1 MNLDNLKLFFT
12 RKKYCMTHQM
22 NIMTLHVLGKIPFIQ
37 NILANRNIVKIRNRR
52 VLLIKMGRFSVK
64 ISNYILNRSFLMKMN
79 IEEIKFK
86 KIKLRLC
93 VALFF
98 PSSFYIFSTRIGEYR
113 KISMLKNT
121 ATMLFLKKNQ

>member
-1 MNLDNLKLFFT
+1 MIPE
-12 RKKYCMTHQM
+12 M
-22 NIMTLHVLGKIPFIQ
+22 NIMTVHVLEKIPFIQ

-79 IEEIKFK
+79 IEEIKLK

-98 PSSFYIFSTRIGEYR
+98 PSSFYIFSTRIGEYG

-121 ATMLFLKKNQ
+121 ATML